1 LPARLRLIRGDWEE
15 EVNANNLTELEP
27 RNSVTGYCEFRNVA
41 CRIRKIRFC
50 VLRKIAL
57 RYLDGGTMKFK
68 IGVDVGGTF
77 TDFLL
82 MDEEGNSK
90 IFKVLSTP
98 EDPSLAV
105 MSGFLEMAKA
115 EELEL
120 SVLLQNVEI
129 IVHGTTVT
137 TNAVLT
143 GNVSKTGL
151 LTTKGFRDALQ
162 MRRGIR
168 EELYNNK
175 YLAPAPL
182 VPRYLRMPVD
192 ERVDFAGNTI
202 RDIRLSDV
210 KSGIERFK
218 DHEVEAVAVC
228 FMHSYANSKNELL
241 AEKKVRE
248 LMPESYLS
256 VSSEILPQIRF
267 YDRVSTTVLNS
278 AVGPI
283 LRKYLLRLTARLEDD
298 GFKGILLIMQSNG
311 GVSPPEA
318 VTELAASTLL
328 SGPAAAPIAGIAYT
342 SLHEND
348 SFITIDMGGTS
359 FDAALIKDA
368 TPIVTT
374 DGKVNRHALALPM
387 MQINTIGAGGGSIAW
402 IDEGG
407 LLKMGPKSAGAWPGP
422 ACYGLG
428 GTEPTC
434 SDANLIL
441 GYLNA
446 DYFAGGKMKLDYAGA
461 EKAIEKNV
469 ARPLNLS
476 TVEAAH
482 GMFHIMN
489 VNMASA
495 IREISVQRGYDP
507 REFLIVCAG
516 GAGPIHA
523 AMIAKEL
530 EIPKI
535 LIPKESSIFCAA
547 GMLLSDLKHDFV
559 RTYHS
564 LFSKDSIDVSRF
576 LSLVQELEDEG
587 EKVLVEEKIPPERRA
602 YLFSLDLRYVGQYHE
617 VNVEVSKETIEAFDE
632 AAVKET
638 FHTAHDRLY
647 GYSLKKE
654 GTDVELVNLRMTAIG
669 TTEKPTFREE
679 DYIGQDPSACLK
691 GKRNVFIPSEMD
703 FLSVQV
709 YDGNRLGYGNR
720 LRGPAIIEQ
729 VNTTIFIPPEY
740 EIECDQYGS
749 YLLTLL

>member
-1 LPARLRLIRGDWEE
+1 MR
-15 EVNANNLTELEP
+15 
-27 RNSVTGYCEFRNVA
+27 
-41 CRIRKIRFC
+41 
-50 VLRKIAL
+50 
-57 RYLDGGTMKFK
+57 FK

-82 MDEEGNSK
+82 MDDGGNSEIYK
-90 IFKVLSTP
+90 ILSTP
-98 EDPSLAV
+98 EDPSIAV
-105 MSGFLEMAKA
+105 VNGFVEMAKTKDMEFSA
-115 EELEL
+115 FLEK
-120 SVLLQNVEI
+120 VEI

-143 GNVSKTGL
+143 GNVAKTGL

-175 YLAPAPL
+175 YLPPPPV
-182 VPRYLRMPVD
+182 VPRYLRMPVE
-192 ERVDFAGNTI
+192 ERTDFAGEI
-202 RDIRLSDV
+202 VRDVNLSDV
-210 KSGIERFK
+210 ESGIELFK
-218 DHEVEAVAVC
+218 DEGVEAVAIC
-228 FMHSYANSKNELL
+228 FMHSYANDKNELL

-248 LMPESYLS
+248 LLPGAYLS
-256 VSSEILPQIRF
+256 VSSKTLPQVRF
-267 YDRVSTTVLNS
+267 YNRVSTTVLNS

-283 LRKYLLRLTARLEDD
+283 LRKYLLRLTEKLRDER
-298 GFKGILLIMQSNG
+298 FKGILLIMQSNG
-311 GVSPPEA
+311 GVTSPEA

-342 SLHEND
+342 SLHRENN
-348 SFITIDMGGTS
+348 FITIDMGGTS
-359 FDAALIKDA
+359 FDAALIKDN
-368 TPIVTT
+368 TPTVTT
-374 DGKVNRHALALPM
+374 DGNVNRYALALPM

-407 LLKMGPKSAGAWPGP
+407 LLKMGPKSAGARPGP

-428 GTEPTC
+428 GSEPTC
-434 SDANLIL
+434 SDSNLIL

-446 DYFAGGKMKLDYAGA
+446 DFFAGGKMELDFAGA
-461 EKAIEKNV
+461 EKVIEEKV
-469 ARPLNLS
+469 ARPLDMSL
-476 TVEAAH
+476 VEAAY

-489 VNMASA
+489 VNMAST

-530 EIPKI
+530 EIPRI

-564 LFSKDSIDVSRF
+564 IFSKEYIDVSRF
-576 LSLVQELEDEG
+576 LSLARELEKDG
-587 EKVLVEEKIPPERRA
+587 EKVLAAENIPADGRCYR
-602 YLFSLDLRYVGQYHE
+602 YSLDLRYVGQYHE
-617 VNVEVSKETIEAFDE
+617 VSVDVENGDIKAFNDE
-632 AAVKET
+632 SIKET
-638 FHTAHDRLY
+638 FHKAHDRLY

-654 GTDVELVNLRMTAIG
+654 GTEVELVNLRMTAIG
-669 TTEKPTFREE
+669 TTEKPTFRKEKYKGE
-679 DYIGQDPSACLK
+679 DASGCLK
-691 GKRNVFIPSEMD
+691 GERKAFIPSEMG
-703 FLSVQV
+703 FKSVKV
-709 YDGNRLGYGNR
+709 YDGDRMGYGNH
-720 LRGPAIIEQ
+720 LKGPVIIEQ
-729 VNTTIFIPPEY
+729 VNTTIFVPPEY
-740 EIECDQYGS
+740 QIECDQYGS